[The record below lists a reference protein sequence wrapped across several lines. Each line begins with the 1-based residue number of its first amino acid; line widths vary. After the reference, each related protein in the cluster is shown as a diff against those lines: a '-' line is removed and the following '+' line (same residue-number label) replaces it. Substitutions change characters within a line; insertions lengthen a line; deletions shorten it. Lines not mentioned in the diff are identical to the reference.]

1 MRRQATA
8 LLALIGCFIALYLWL
23 HKIGVIGQLTCGT
36 GSCEA
41 VQASRYAMFVG
52 LPVALHGVIGYFVL
66 FAVALVG
73 TLPAT
78 ASSRGPDLALALL
91 ASIGFAF
98 TLYLTAIELFVLR
111 EICRWCVA
119 SAVIM
124 TAIWLLSLAGIRRN
138 T

>member
-8 LLALIGCFIALYLWL
+8 LLALIGLFIALYLWL

-52 LPVALHGVIGYFVL
+52 LPVALYGVIGYFVL
-66 FAVALVG
+66 FVVGLVG
-73 TLPAT
+73 ALPANL
-78 ASSRGPDLALALL
+78 SRREPDIALAAL
-91 ASIGFAF
+91 ASMGFAF
-98 TLYLTAIELFVLR
+98 TIYLTVIELLVLR

-119 SAVIM
+119 SAVII
-124 TAIWLLSLAGIRRN
+124 TAIWLLSLAGIRRS

>member
-8 LLALIGCFIALYLWL
+8 LLALTGCFIALYLWL

-41 VQASRYAMFVG
+41 VQASRYADFGG
-52 LPVALHGVIGYFVL
+52 LPVALYGVIGYAML
-66 FAVALVG
+66 FAVSLVG
-73 TLPAT
+73 ALPANL
-78 ASSRGPDLALALL
+78 SRRELDVALAIL

-98 TLYLTAIELFVLR
+98 TLYLTAIELFVLH

-119 SAVIM
+119 SAVII
-124 TAIWLLSLAGIRRN
+124 TAIWLLNLAGLRRRA
-138 T
+138 